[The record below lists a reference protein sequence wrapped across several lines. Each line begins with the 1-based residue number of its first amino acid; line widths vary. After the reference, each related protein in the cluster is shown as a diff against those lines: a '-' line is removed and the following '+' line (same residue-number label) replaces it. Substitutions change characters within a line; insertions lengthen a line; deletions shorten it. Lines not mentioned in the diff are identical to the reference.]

1 MATYRVIARDLRT
14 QTRIAEIPLAGLSY
28 GSILNGAGELSGT
41 LFLPPGDSTY
51 DKTLAAIFN
60 DAVDE
65 VRRELIV
72 ERDGVVVWTGVVWA
86 SPYQDDNQTR
96 SVRAAET
103 WSYFRRRIIGTRRV
117 YAQADQL
124 TIARQLMVDAQAVT
138 GGNINVTIGSETSGV
153 LRDRKYE
160 AWEYKQLGEAI
171 EQLAAVINGFDFAI
185 DATWASNGDLTKTFR
200 LSYPRRGRSQD
211 QTGLMFEVGR
221 NVISWDWPTDG
232 TRYANRVHNIGAGEA
247 EAMLRVTVSEE
258 SQLDSVASGGP
269 GYPLIEKVVSHTD
282 VSQLSTLTAQARD
295 ELLTSAREVV
305 LPSVTIRADVEPFFG
320 SYITGDSCRFVCQP
334 GLSPRFPDG
343 IDTLRRIVGWSVKVD
358 DNGGE
363 EVQLTL
369 GDDFSG

>member
-1 MATYRVIARDLRT
+1 MTTYRVISRDLRT

-41 LFLPPGDSTY
+41 LMLPPGSSDY

-65 VRRELIV
+65 VRRELVV
-72 ERDGVVVWTGVVWA
+72 ERDGVVVWTGIVWA

-103 WSYFRRRIIGTRRV
+103 WSYFRRRVIGTRRAYV
-117 YAQADQL
+117 QADQL
-124 TIARQLMVDAQAVT
+124 AIARQLMVDAQAVT

-160 AWEYKQLGEAI
+160 VWEYKQLGEAI
-171 EQLAAVINGFDFAI
+171 EQLAAVIGGFDFAV
-185 DATWASNGDLTKTFR
+185 DATWDSAGALSKTFR
-200 LSYPRRGRSQD
+200 LSYPRRGRTQESNN
-211 QTGLMFEVGR
+211 LVFEVGR

-232 TRYANRVHNIGAGEA
+232 TRYANQIHNIGAGEA
-247 EAMLRVTVSEE
+247 EATVRVTVSEA
-258 SQLDSVASGGP
+258 SQLDSLASGGP
-269 GYPLIEKVVSHTD
+269 GYPLIEKVISHTD
-282 VSQLSTLTAQARD
+282 VVRTSTLTAQALD
-295 ELLTSAREVV
+295 ELSTSAKEVV
-305 LPSVTIRADVEPFFG
+305 LPSITVRADREPVFG

-369 GDDFSG
+369 GNDFDG